1 MLGQQ
6 ILGMRAKNGESLCGP
21 QALRCIDPLK
31 KNSYKKNFQKKIFK
45 GFSFTF
51 FFLCAKGEEPLH
63 TGIKAL
69 SQKKSTSFPM

>member
-31 KNSYKKNFQKKIFK
+31 KTSYKKTFK
-45 GFSFTF
+45 
-51 FFLCAKGEEPLH
+51 
-63 TGIKAL
+63 
-69 SQKKSTSFPM
+69 KKSSKAFLLLFFSYVQRGKNLCTQG